1 MHIGPSVPEQQ
12 TFTLGIQPLSTVVC
26 YKDLGI
32 SRSIT
37 NKLSFSTH
45 KNTIAHSANQRVNL
59 IFRSFISR
67 DVVLLVR
74 AFTVYVDSSGD

>member
-1 MHIGPSVPEQQ
+1 MHIGPSVPEEL

-32 SRSIT
+32 SIT

-45 KNTIAHSANQRVNL
+45 INTIAHSANQRV
-59 IFRSFISR
+59 
-67 DVVLLVR
+67 
-74 AFTVYVDSSGD
+74 